1 MYYSSKNDTIFQI
14 GKWERGTG
22 LYVLKNATTQ
32 GSNESGKTPIWDDTG
47 SSLETIFQNDSKDKV
62 TLIVVTKEERP
73 YVMLREN
80 ETGNNAYDGFCIDLL
95 KVIFYMRKWHVNCF
109 YICNI

>member
-14 GKWERGTG
+14 GKWQRGTG

-32 GSNESGKTPIWDDTG
+32 GSNESGKPPIWDDTG

-95 KVIFYMRKWHVNCF
+95 KVILYMRK
-109 YICNI
+109 

>member
-32 GSNESGKTPIWDDTG
+32 DGSNEESGKASIWDDTG

-95 KVIFYMRKWHVNCF
+95 KVIYLVLHMRK
-109 YICNI
+109 

>member
-32 GSNESGKTPIWDDTG
+32 GSNESGKTQIWDDTG

-95 KVIFYMRKWHVNCF
+95 KVIPYMRK
-109 YICNI
+109 

>member
-32 GSNESGKTPIWDDTG
+32 DSNESGKTPIWDDTG

-62 TLIVVTKEERP
+62 TLIVVTKEEKILFF
-73 YVMLREN
+73 VKGTL
-80 ETGNNAYDGFCIDLL
+80 TT
-95 KVIFYMRKWHVNCF
+95 HVNF
-109 YICNI
+109 IHTFTF